1 MTILRN
7 FENYNRGKNSLGQMS
22 FALKEAFLVCKLLH
36 FTANA
41 PLPPTAMLVAGR
53 RHICQV
59 IFDIFISFQ
68 YCNGGWGDHNSKF
81 PPKYKVCHEFCPGLS
96 ERVKNFKVA

>member
-1 MTILRN
+1 MKPKVHTVRSHTFNPFGLQHT
-7 FENYNRGKNSLGQMS
+7 FNRGQNSLGHIS

-41 PLPPTAMLVAGR
+41 PPPPTAMLVAGR

-68 YCNGGWGDHNSKF
+68 HCNAGWGDHNSKF
-81 PPKYKVCHEFCPGLS
+81 PP
-96 ERVKNFKVA
+96 